1 MTGGA
6 LASHYA
12 RALADAV
19 FAPNSG
25 LSPQDAVSQ
34 MRSAESLFSGSKEL
48 ERALLSPAVSKSKK
62 KAVILKLA
70 GELRLHRLIQNF
82 LLVVVLHRRTYELK
96 SMRQAFEELVDEK
109 LGWIPAEITSAR
121 ELDAPQHE
129 RIERALGTK
138 LGKFIR
144 AHYGVDP
151 GLLGGVRARVA
162 SKEYDATIRGKL
174 EHMRQRL
181 TAQL

>member
-1 MTGGA
+1 MRGA

-25 LSPQDAVSQ
+25 LSPEDATAQ
-34 MRSAESLFSGSKEL
+34 LRSAEALFSDSKEL
-48 ERALLSPAVSKSKK
+48 ERALLSPAVSKSRK

-70 GELRLHRLIQNF
+70 DELKLHRIIRNF
-82 LLVVVLHRRTYELK
+82 LLVVVSHRRTYELK
-96 SMRQAFEELVDEK
+96 GIRQEFEELVDEK
-109 LGWIPAEITSAR
+109 LGWIPAEITSAS
-121 ELDAPQHE
+121 ELDAAQRE
-129 RIERALGTK
+129 TIERALGAK

-144 AHYGVDP
+144 AHYAVDP

-162 SKEYDATIRGKL
+162 AKEYDATIRGKL
-174 EHMRQRL
+174 EHMRGRL